1 MDESLFN
8 KFTETKKLNPSELEY
23 IKTLRVIQDK
33 VIYAIGIR
41 QDLCEEENL
50 LSKSY
55 FGQYG
60 PIESIRINKNNVFTV
75 KKDKKKYCRAYVTY
89 KHPLSPSLAI
99 LSINLKKCAGLSK
112 LDASFSA
119 TKLCKFFVKGKP
131 CLVENCHFM
140 HSLNNIEQVLDEK
153 SNVSKILKFHALE
166 NFVVLNGVKNYGDLE
181 LIEQFV
187 LGENFNDENQNLNDQ
202 EINDIGEEE
211 FSALLQDLEAERDK
225 GVKRGTDKAREI
237 PDEDIRFPS
246 YKIGLRYLKYLEK
259 QPFKPTPGPKG

>member
-1 MDESLFN
+1 MDDSLFK
-8 KFTETKKLNPSELEY
+8 KFTETKKLNPFELEY
-23 IKTLRVIQDK
+23 IKTLRVIQDN

-75 KKDKKKYCRAYVTY
+75 KKDKKKYCRAYITY
-89 KHPLSPSLAI
+89 KHSLSSSLAI

-140 HSLNNIEQVLDEK
+140 HSLNNIEQVIDEK
-153 SNVSKILKFHALE
+153 SNVSKTLKLDALE
-166 NFVVLNGVKNYGDLE
+166 NFVVLNGVKNYIDLQM
-181 LIEQFV
+181 IEQFV
-187 LGENFNDENQNLNDQ
+187 MGENFNDGNENLNGQ
-202 EINDIGEEE
+202 ESNNIGEEE
-211 FSALLQDLEAERDK
+211 FLALVQDLESARDK
-225 GVKRGTDKAREI
+225 GIKRPTDKAPEI

-259 QPFKPTPGPKG
+259 QPLKPNPGPRG

>member
-1 MDESLFN
+1 MDESLFK
-8 KFTETKKLNPSELEY
+8 KFTETKKLNPSEFEF
-23 IKTLRVIQDK
+23 IKTLRVIQDN

-41 QDLCEEENL
+41 QDLCEVQNL

-75 KKDKKKYCRAYVTY
+75 KKDKKKYCRAYITY
-89 KHPLSPSLAI
+89 KHPLSSSLAI

-140 HSLNNIEQVLDEK
+140 HS
-153 SNVSKILKFHALE
+153 
-166 NFVVLNGVKNYGDLE
+166 
-181 LIEQFV
+181 
-187 LGENFNDENQNLNDQ
+187 
-202 EINDIGEEE
+202 
-211 FSALLQDLEAERDK
+211 
-225 GVKRGTDKAREI
+225 
-237 PDEDIRFPS
+237 
-246 YKIGLRYLKYLEK
+246 
-259 QPFKPTPGPKG
+259 